1 MRRLLAVAALLLC
14 AALVSFLRREPAPP
28 RAPPRP
34 GLFEGESLVDLPPL
48 PADALPKR
56 EPTFLTGRVYG
67 PDGRLVEKAEV
78 RVVHPKTFDATR
90 TGEDG
95 AYELPFERHGRFLIE
110 AALTIEYAPERQWAE
125 VPEHGSPEP
134 LDFRLKPAGA
144 IFGEVTLQGIPV
156 EDAGVELVAFDVFGD
171 EQPVHDTSAR
181 NGYFNFY
188 FDPPKDVPLRLDV
201 KSEEGLLRAPLR
213 FTWKGEQMNAGRFDL
228 VPYPSLRIRMRLPD
242 GKYAPDVS
250 TCRPEDLEFLH
261 VRHRPVRSIGTA
273 SRVCIAVDHDVT
285 MRLVFAATVYPPED
299 VDDEPEEEDEPSTFM
314 VEREVEMLFGRPRE
328 LEVVVR
334 PGPLVV
340 ASRLVDGE
348 GQGVR
353 GRLRCGESE
362 AETGEKG
369 AFEIVVP
376 CGGLHTIFLDAF
388 DAPGVGWVELERFGE
403 AAHAVLLDADDPKD
417 CRLDLGGR
425 ILLLA
430 GPRFDFTVMP
440 ADGEEGSGWGVGE
453 EEGEPRQAYLS
464 PRLEPGAYRWEW
476 GDGLGAERSGEV
488 RVDPLRL
495 AVVDVR

>member
-48 PADALPKR
+48 PAETLPKR

-67 PDGRLVEKAEV
+67 PDGRLVDRAEV

-156 EDAGVELVAFDVFGD
+156 EDAGVDLVAYDVFGD
-171 EQPVHDTSAR
+171 EIPVHDTSAR

-242 GKYAPDVS
+242 GSYAREVT
-250 TCRPEDLEFLH
+250 TCRPEDLVSNGADHYPARLL
-261 VRHRPVRSIGTA
+261 GTR
-273 SRVCIAVDHDVT
+273 SRVFFPVDHDVT
-285 MRLVFAATVYPPED
+285 ARLVFMGTERVRDGDSEAEGRT
-299 VDDEPEEEDEPSTFM
+299 SM
-314 VEREVEMLFGRPRE
+314 VEREVEMLLGRPRE

-362 AETGEKG
+362 VETGEKG
-369 AFEIVVP
+369 AYEIVVP
-376 CGGLHTIFLDAF
+376 CGGLHTVFLDAL
-388 DAPGVGWVELERFGE
+388 DAPGVGRVELARFGR
-403 AAHAVLLDADDPKD
+403 AAHAILLDADDPKD